1 MRGATILKVG
11 DRLTQLDINSKNL
24 VYISNGLGTEDSLT
38 LSARDRAGASLDPFN
53 IAISIL

>member
-1 MRGATILKVG
+1 VG

-24 VYISNGLGTEDSLT
+24 VYISNGSGTEESLT

-53 IAISIL
+53 ISISIL